1 MKGLKNF
8 REVVTVGDAEADINP
23 LVTAVSPIHKLPVR
37 PSYSANSTYQ
47 LMHFSIQYFY
57 AITRFHKMQGL
68 VKWII
73 MSFEWRSCPL
83 FWCAPED
90 NSVQ

>member
-1 MKGLKNF
+1 MKSLFVLTIVPFILCLLHELGMKGLKNF

-68 VKWII
+68 VK
-73 MSFEWRSCPL
+73 
-83 FWCAPED
+83 
-90 NSVQ
+90 